1 MLKFHQWL
9 AEAPKKKKVT
19 KEPKHTTTVVSA
31 PLHGPNQD
39 QSGFNTMSSTADYRI
54 SDA

>member
-19 KEPKHTTTVVSA
+19 KEPKHTTTVVQR
-31 PLHGPNQD
+31 HCMD
-39 QSGFNTMSSTADYRI
+39 QIKTNLVLI
-54 SDA
+54 L